1 MATIY
6 APSPYYRRVRT
17 FLREFHPPKVAFRVD
32 VQAMAAFGRSALSL
46 GVLGR
51 ERFQYWRL
59 LAWTLFRRPQL
70 LQIAVKLAIYG
81 HHFRR
86 CAEALAR

>member
-1 MATIY
+1 
-6 APSPYYRRVRT
+6 VRT
-17 FLREFHPPKVAFRVD
+17 FLREFHPPKVAFRFD
-32 VQAMAAFGRSALSL
+32 VQAMVAFGRSALSL

-51 ERFQYWRL
+51 ERFQYWHL

-70 LQIAVKLAIYG
+70 LQMAVKLAIYG

-86 CAEALAR
+86 CAAALAR